1 MTSVSR
7 VLAVWLTPAA
17 LLAVP
22 AALATHAINRRGR
35 LIRTPGD

>member
-7 VLAVWLTPAA
+7 ILAVWLTPVA

-22 AALATHAINRRGR
+22 AALCARGG
-35 LIRTPGD
+35 TGSGSGSP